1 MNFRMIGRIMGVI
14 ALILAGFMATAVPV
28 SLLMDSGDATALF
41 QGMSVLVVFGLMLFV
56 PFRNANRNIGKREGI
71 LIVTGAWVL
80 MSFFGAL
87 PYWLS
92 GAIPGFADACFE
104 SASGLTT
111 TGATVLDDIEAVSAG
126 ILYWRSLTQWIG
138 GMGIIVLT
146 VALFPLLGI
155 GGVELFSAEAPGP
168 KSDRIH
174 PRITETA
181 KRLWYIYLGATGVC
195 AVVLLVCGMTLYEA
209 INHAL
214 TTLATG
220 GFSTKNAGAGHFSP
234 LIQYVLTV
242 FMFLAGTN
250 YAVIYLGLKNRWN
263 AVWRSDE
270 FRLYV
275 GLCAGLIV
283 LFTAWIWWRTDTGLE
298 QSFRDSAFT
307 IISLVTT
314 TGFATADYTQWT
326 PGLTLICFLLL
337 FSGACAGSTSGGI
350 KLIRHLSFFKM
361 VEMEMKR
368 VLQRKAIVAVK
379 LNKEIVDPKMLT
391 HILVFL
397 LLYLALYVVGTII
410 MVGLLGHYDD
420 PLQAAAASVATCLG
434 NVGPAIGEFG
444 PTDNFANVP
453 AAGKLVLVLIMLFGR
468 LEVFTVLVLF
478 TRHFWR
484 W

>member
-1 MNFRMIGRIMGVI
+1 MNFRMIGRIMGLI
-14 ALILAGFMATAVPV
+14 ALILAGFMATAIPV
-28 SLLMDSGDATALF
+28 SLLMDSGDALPLF
-41 QGMSVLVVFGLMLFV
+41 QGTSVLLVFGLSLYV
-56 PFRNANRNIGKREGI
+56 VFRNADRNIGKREGI

-111 TGATVLDDIEAVSAG
+111 TGATVLNDIEATSAG

-195 AVVLLVCGMTLYEA
+195 AVVLLICGMTLYEA

-214 TTLATG
+214 TTMATG

-234 LIQYVLTV
+234 LIQYVLVV

-250 YAVIYLGLKNRWN
+250 YAVIYLGLKNRWQ

-270 FRLYV
+270 FRLYL
-275 GLCAGLIV
+275 GLCGGLIV
-283 LFTAWIWWRTDTGLE
+283 LSTAWILFATENVDLE

-307 IISLVTT
+307 VISLVTT

-326 PGLTLICFLLL
+326 PGLTLVFFLLL

-361 VEMEMKR
+361 VQMEMKR
-368 VLQRKAIVAVK
+368 VLQRKAIVVVK

-391 HILVFL
+391 HI
-397 LLYLALYVVGTII
+397 
-410 MVGLLGHYDD
+410 
-420 PLQAAAASVATCLG
+420 
-434 NVGPAIGEFG
+434 
-444 PTDNFANVP
+444 
-453 AAGKLVLVLIMLFGR
+453 
-468 LEVFTVLVLF
+468 
-478 TRHFWR
+478 
-484 W
+484 